1 MGQWTDGLISAAQQV
16 AHATGTLC
24 EAAND
29 TVQGNAAEE
38 RLIVSAK
45 QVSSSTTQL
54 VMACQVKADM
64 DSKAFLGLK
73 SASSDVK
80 KATQNLVTS
89 AQRALDIEKQN
100 QEADAQNVVSSSR
113 MNNDWLEELKL
124 KEEIE
129 RSMREQEERYKQLK
143 KIRENR
149 YKKRET

>member
-1 MGQWTDGLISAAQQV
+1 
-16 AHATGTLC
+16 
-24 EAAND
+24 
-29 TVQGNAAEE
+29 
-38 RLIVSAK
+38 
-45 QVSSSTTQL
+45 
-54 VMACQVKADM
+54 M
-64 DSKAFLGLK
+64 DSKAFLGLQ

-80 KATQNLVTS
+80 KDTQNLVTS

-143 KIRENR
+143 KIQENR
-149 YKKRET
+149 YKKRETEEEQHSEANQNQYRRVTGHD